1 MLRRCESVATGAGRP
16 HGSEE
21 RNVMTALVLHGLG
34 SRRTG
39 IRRLMTPWSF
49 ILAAPLV
56 VAILDGAQLGDIVNF
71 AINALAGTLP
81 FIAGAVVL
89 IAGLK
94 ATGATA
100 LVTRAFEGRE
110 TRMIVLAALL
120 GGLAPFCSCE
130 VIPFIA
136 ALLAVGIPLSAIMA
150 FWLSSPLI
158 DPPTVL
164 ITAGALGWEFAAGKA
179 AAAVAL
185 GLFGGFGVRLLV
197 WRRAFD
203 APLRERAAGGCD
215 SQITAGGTLWR
226 FWREAPRRAAF
237 RSELL
242 ANALFLVK
250 WLALAY
256 LVEALLITY
265 VPADLI
271 AEVVGGDGFASI
283 AMGALV
289 GAPAYL
295 NGYAAPALVAGL
307 MEQGMSSG
315 AAMAFMVA
323 GSVSSIPAMV
333 AVWSLVRWQ
342 VFAVYVAFGI
352 VGAVISGALFGAIVG

>member
-1 MLRRCESVATGAGRP
+1 MTELALR
-16 HGSEE
+16 
-21 RNVMTALVLHGLG
+21 GLG
-34 SRRTG
+34 TLRTG
-39 IRRLMTPWSF
+39 VRGLTTPWLL
-49 ILAAPLV
+49 ILAIPVV
-56 VAILDGAQLGDIVNF
+56 VAVLDQAQFGNIVNI
-71 AINALAGTLP
+71 ALNALAGTLP

-89 IAGLK
+89 IASLK
-94 ATGATA
+94 ATGAA
-100 LVTRAFEGRE
+100 ELVARAFEGRE

-136 ALLAVGIPLSAIMA
+136 ALLAVGVPLSAIMA

-158 DPPTVL
+158 DPPTIL
-164 ITAGALGWEFAAGKA
+164 ITAGALGWAFAAGKA
-179 AAAVAL
+179 VAAVAL

-197 WRRAFD
+197 WHRAFES
-203 APLRERAAGGCD
+203 PLREQVGGSNCD
-215 SQITAGGTLWR
+215 SRITAGGTLWR
-226 FWREAPRRAAF
+226 FWRDVSRRAVF

-256 LVEALLITY
+256 LIEALLITY
-265 VPADLI
+265 VPAELI
-271 AEVVGGDGFASI
+271 AGLVGGEGLGPI
-283 AMGALV
+283 ATGALV

-295 NGYAAPALVAGL
+295 NGYAAPALVSGL
-307 MEQGMSSG
+307 MEQGMSAG

-333 AVWSLVRWQ
+333 AVWSLVRWH
-342 VFAVYVAFGI
+342 VFAAYVAFGI
-352 VGAVISGALFGAIVG
+352 AGAVISGALFGAIVG